1 MTGTLRLLWLDPDD
15 STVAGGRQV
24 LVEQGWTVDQARNL
38 VEALDRASR
47 VQYDAIILDLQLPD
61 ALGTD
66 AWPYIRRL
74 QPNIIGIMTTSSSSL
89 FDLVRVDSS
98 GLFAYLRKPLSMPD
112 VVNTI
117 IGCRV

>member
-1 MTGTLRLLWLDPDD
+1 MTVTLRLLWLDPDD
-15 STVAGGRQV
+15 STVASGSQV
-24 LVEQGWTVDQARNL
+24 LVEQGWIVDQARNL

-66 AWPYIRRL
+66 AWLCIRTL

-98 GLFAYLRKPLSMPD
+98 GLFAYLRKPLSMQD

-117 IGCRV
+117 VSCRV